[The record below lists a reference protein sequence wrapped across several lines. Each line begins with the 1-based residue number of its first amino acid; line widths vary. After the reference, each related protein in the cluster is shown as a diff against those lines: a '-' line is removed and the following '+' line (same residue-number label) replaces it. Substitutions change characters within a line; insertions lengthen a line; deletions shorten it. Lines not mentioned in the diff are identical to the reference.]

1 MKPFSRSSD
10 RERLDYS
17 DRRYWYDNGRAY
29 DAEKIDVFYGL
40 STTLLRSAD
49 ENGDPSINA
58 ALTTAEREIMDREYA
73 YISAKMFDGDHFN
86 FFAPYY
92 RQLTFEAY
100 EIEGG
105 LASPQFLRGLRIAS
119 NDICDAFDY
128 YMGQQNDGRPFIL
141 AGFSQGAMM
150 TEVLLSHMTDE
161 QYSRMIAA
169 YAIGFRVT
177 EKDLTHAHI
186 KAAMGADDTGVIIS
200 YNSVQSADH
209 IWEAVAANAACCIN
223 PLNWKTDETPAE
235 LLYDG
240 DKGTVHVDQK
250 THLLVVEGMDPDKYD
265 GMGYPIE
272 RGVYHMWD
280 PRFYA
285 EAIRENAIHRAE
297 MFRKKQ

>member
-1 MKPFSRSSD
+1 MKLFSGSSD
-10 RERLDYS
+10 REIPDYS

-58 ALTTAEREIMDREYA
+58 ALTKEEREIMDREYE
-73 YISAKMFDGDHFN
+73 YISTKMFDGDHFN
-86 FFAPYY
+86 FLAPYY

-105 LASPQFLRGLRIAS
+105 LSSPEFIGGLGPAMK
-119 NDICDAFDY
+119 DICAAFDH
-128 YMGQQNDGRPFIL
+128 YMMHRNNGRPFIL

-150 TEVLLSHMTDE
+150 TEVLLTHMTDE
-161 QYSRMIAA
+161 QYRKLIAA

-177 EKDLTHAHI
+177 EKDLSHAHI
-186 KAAMGADDTGVIIS
+186 KAAKGADDTGVIIS

-209 IWEAVAANAACCIN
+209 IWEAVASNAACCIN

>member
-1 MKPFSRSSD
+1 MKLFSRSSD

-29 DAEKIDVFYGL
+29 DAEKIDVFYIL

-105 LASPQFLRGLRIAS
+105 LASPQFLCGLRVAS

-128 YMGQQNDGRPFIL
+128 YMDQQNNGRP
-141 AGFSQGAMM
+141 
-150 TEVLLSHMTDE
+150 
-161 QYSRMIAA
+161 
-169 YAIGFRVT
+169 
-177 EKDLTHAHI
+177 
-186 KAAMGADDTGVIIS
+186 
-200 YNSVQSADH
+200 
-209 IWEAVAANAACCIN
+209 
-223 PLNWKTDETPAE
+223 
-235 LLYDG
+235 
-240 DKGTVHVDQK
+240 
-250 THLLVVEGMDPDKYD
+250 
-265 GMGYPIE
+265 
-272 RGVYHMWD
+272 
-280 PRFYA
+280 
-285 EAIRENAIHRAE
+285 
-297 MFRKKQ
+297 